1 MHYELTYIV
10 SALVPE
16 TEHSALQAEV
26 LANFKKAK
34 AEILSGPTSLGRKK
48 LAYPILKQKHGF
60 YVVIEFKLE
69 DTQELKEL
77 ETSLR
82 HNKNILRHLVVKR
95 RILNAFDKNGE
106 KNFADEVKKSA
117 PSKRTDSRGARS
129 SRSAYAPRPVFNSPR
144 VGAGKA
150 EVVKVEPATAERGP
164 AIGGKVKKPDFDMSS
179 LDQQLDQILAKEQ

>member
-26 LANFKKAK
+26 LANFKQAK
-34 AEILSGPTSLGRKK
+34 AEILSGPTTLGRKK

-69 DTQELKEL
+69 DTQELKDL
-77 ETSLR
+77 ETSMR
-82 HNKNILRHLVVKR
+82 HNKNILRHLVIKR
-95 RILNAFDKNGE
+95 RLLNNFDKNGE
-106 KNFADEVKKSA
+106 KNFADVEKKSA

-129 SRSAYAPRPVFNSPR
+129 SRSAYAPRPVFK
-144 VGAGKA
+144 KA
-150 EVVKVEPATAERGP
+150 VTPKVAMKTE
-164 AIGGKVKKPDFDMSS
+164 VKKPNLDLSS
-179 LDQQLDQILAKEQ
+179 LDQQLDNILSKEQ

>member
-26 LANFKKAK
+26 LSFFKKAK

-60 YVVIEFKLE
+60 YVVLEFKLE

-82 HNKNILRHLVVKR
+82 HNKNILRHLVIKR
-95 RILNAFDKNGE
+95 RLLNVFDKNGE
-106 KNFADEVKKSA
+106 KNFADEVKKAA
-117 PSKRTDSRGARS
+117 PSKRTDSRSNRNN
-129 SRSAYAPRPVFNSPR
+129 RSAYAPRPSFK
-144 VGAGKA
+144 KA
-150 EVVKVEPATAERGP
+150 EAVKVEPATAERGP
-164 AIGGKVKKPDFDMSS
+164 AIGGKVKKHDVDLSS